1 MNQNELKILL
11 SELRS
16 LPNETEW
23 VEFKASNGFKIG
35 EYISSLSNSA
45 CIHDKDFGYIVFGID
60 DKTHRIV
67 GTSFSKSKKVKGNED
82 LIPWLARLLEPRI
95 NFDFH
100 EFEVDGKN
108 VAIVKIKATQNTPVK
123 FKGVSYIRIGSY
135 NKKLDDFPEK
145 ERSIW
150 TKTPRESFE
159 KEIAVHNLNADEVLK
174 IIDYS
179 SYFELTNSPLPE
191 NRDAIFERFIQ

>member
-1 MNQNELKILL
+1 MSESELKILL

-16 LPNETEW
+16 LANETEW
-23 VEFKASNGFKIG
+23 VEFKANNSFKIG

-67 GTSFSKSKKVKGNED
+67 GTSFSVNQKVKGNED
-82 LIPWLARLLEPRI
+82 LTPWLARLLEPRI
-95 NFDFH
+95 NFNFY
-100 EFEVDGKN
+100 EIEIEGKK
-108 VAIVKIKATQNTPVK
+108 VVIVKIKATQNTPVK
-123 FKGVSYIRIGSY
+123 FKGISYVRIGSY

-150 TKTPRESFE
+150 TKKPKESFE
-159 KEIAVHNLNADEVLK
+159 KEIAVYALKPDEVLRL
-174 IIDYS
+174 IDYT
-179 SYFELTNSPLPE
+179 SYFELINIPLPE
-191 NRDAIFERFIQ
+191 NRDTIFEKLI